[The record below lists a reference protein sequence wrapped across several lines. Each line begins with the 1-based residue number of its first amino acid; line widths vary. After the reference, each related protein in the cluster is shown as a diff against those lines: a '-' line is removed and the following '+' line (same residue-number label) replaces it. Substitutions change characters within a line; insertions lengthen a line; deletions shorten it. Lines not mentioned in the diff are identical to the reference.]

1 MLHIDYIA
9 PTHFLL
15 RYESRYVQFITPP
28 AKWTKRHSKSITRKA
43 THFLQPSV
51 QFICTLVR
59 PPGVVVVVVCRCS
72 DVAPYLRDV
81 VPYQ

>member
-15 RYESRYVQFITPP
+15 RYESRYVQFETPP
-28 AKWTKRHSKSITRKA
+28 AKWTKRHNKSITRKA

-59 PPGVVVVVVCRCS
+59 PASSSSSSSV
-72 DVAPYLRDV
+72 DVAMLHPTYV
-81 VPYQ
+81 M